1 MKKSSK
7 NYIVLAVAGVII
19 ACIFFLFLNYFNYE
33 GEYRISENNKYF
45 SDFSVHLF
53 HALNIGL
60 YSVLGTCLYVLMKLF
75 NSHAVLALFMTLIV
89 CADFV
94 INYFFIKRMFS
105 SSKVDFPQHTIKL
118 LAISLVFVC
127 STYIPFI
134 YPKFY
139 NLYTLVTQPW
149 HNTTYLFMR
158 PFATSVMYMYYTTFR
173 NYTDHIKFKQYAVF
187 TALMFIMIS
196 IKPSVIVVFAPY
208 LFVICCIDLVKTKGK
223 SFVPALKLGLCI
235 LVAIIPLINQYYLL
249 YGKSSSDALILSFS
263 RLSDIKSV
271 KNGIISIIAGLTFP
285 AFVSLSMAK
294 SDKNKVGLRL
304 INSAWHLFIIAYLQR
319 LLIQETGSRAN
330 DGNLAWGMFYFAY
343 FLYMVCI
350 TQWICAYKNNNLKSK
365 KEFIIGILLY
375 AVSILSGVV
384 YFILLSQG
392 RPFILYY

>member
-7 NYIVLAVAGVII
+7 NYMVLALAGVII
-19 ACIFFLFLNYFNYE
+19 ACIFFLFLNYLNYE
-33 GEYRISENNKYF
+33 GEYVISENNKYF
-45 SDFSVHLF
+45 SDFSVHLYQAQKDGF
-53 HALNIGL
+53 
-60 YSVLGTCLYVLMKLF
+60 YSLLSVIFCVLMKLF

-94 INYFFIKRMFS
+94 INYFFIKRIFA
-105 SSKVDFPQHTIKL
+105 SSKVDFSQYTIKL

-139 NLYTLVTQPW
+139 NTFTLVTQPW
-149 HNTTYLFMR
+149 HNTTYLFVR
-158 PFATSVMYMYYTTFR
+158 PFATSVMYMYYITFR
-173 NYTDHIKFKQYAVF
+173 NYTDHIEFKQYAIF
-187 TALMFIMIS
+187 TAIMFIMVS
-196 IKPSVIVVFAPY
+196 IKPSIIVVFAPY

-235 LVAIIPLINQYYLL
+235 LVAIIPLIYQYFLL
-249 YGKSSSDALILSFS
+249 YGEASPDSLVLSFK
-263 RLSDIKSV
+263 RLSNIKSV
-271 KNGIISIIAGLTFP
+271 AKGIISLIVGLAFP
-285 AFVSLSMAK
+285 MFVSLTLAK
-294 SDKNKVGLRL
+294 NDKNKVDFRL
-304 INSAWHLFIIAYLQR
+304 IRSAWYLFIIAYLQR
-319 LLIQETGSRAN
+319 LLIEETGLRKD

-375 AVSILSGVV
+375 AASILSGVV
-384 YFILLSQG
+384 YFIFLLHG
-392 RPFILYY
+392 RPFIL

>member
-7 NYIVLAVAGVII
+7 NYMVLALAGVII
-19 ACIFFLFLNYFNYE
+19 ACIFFLFLNFLNYE
-33 GEYRISENNKYF
+33 GEYVISENNKYF
-45 SDFSVHLF
+45 SDFSVHLYL
-53 HALNIGL
+53 ALNNGL
-60 YSVLGTCLYVLMKLF
+60 YSVLGTCFYVLMKLF

-89 CADFV
+89 CADFG
-94 INYFFIKRMFS
+94 INYFFIKRILA
-105 SSKVDFPQHTIKL
+105 SSKVDFPQYAIKL

-139 NLYTLVTQPW
+139 NMFTLVTQPW

-158 PFATSVMYMYYTTFR
+158 PFATSVMYMYYTSFR
-173 NYTDHIKFKQYAVF
+173 NYTDRIEFKQYAVF

-196 IKPSVIVVFAPY
+196 IKPSVILAFAPY
-208 LFVICCIDLVKTKGK
+208 MFVICCIDLVKTKGK

-235 LVAIIPLINQYYLL
+235 LIAIIPIIYQYFVLF
-249 YGKSSSDALILSFS
+249 GESSQDSLILSFK
-263 RLSDIKSV
+263 RLSNIKSV
-271 KNGIISIIAGLTFP
+271 AKGIISLIAGLTFP
-285 AFVSLSMAK
+285 TFVSLSMAK
-294 SDKNKVGLRL
+294 SDKNKVDFRL
-304 INSAWHLFIIAYLQR
+304 IKTAWHLFIIAYLQR

-365 KEFIIGILLY
+365 KEFIIGILLFV
-375 AVSILSGVV
+375 ASILSGVV